1 MRGIARK
8 GTLAIMTLRIGII
21 VGSTRTGRFAD
32 RPAKWLLELA
42 QRRHDASFELVD
54 LRDYPLPFFDEPK
67 SPAREASKR
76 PEVLRWA
83 AKVRE
88 LDGFV
93 FVNGEYNH
101 GVPAALKNAVDYL
114 YAEWN
119 RKPAG
124 FVSYGNAGGARG
136 IEQLR
141 LTLIELQVAPIR
153 SAVHIARSEF
163 MDILVH
169 GKQLEDFPHLAQTAE
184 AMLADLV
191 WWAKALKTPRD
202 ESRGTSS

>member
-1 MRGIARK
+1 
-8 GTLAIMTLRIGII
+8 MTLRIGII
-21 VGSTRTGRFAD
+21 LGSTRTGRFAD

-42 QRRHDASFELVD
+42 QKQEGEDATFELVD

-67 SPAREASKR
+67 SPFREPSKR
-76 PEVLRWA
+76 PEAVRWA
-83 AKVRE
+83 AKVGE
-88 LDGFV
+88 LDAFV

-101 GVPAALKNAVDYL
+101 SIPAALKNALDYV

-136 IEQLR
+136 VEQLR
-141 LTLIELQVAPIR
+141 LMLVELQVAPLR
-153 SAVHIARSEF
+153 SAVHISRPEF
-163 MDILVH
+163 IDLLLH

-191 WWAKALKTPRD
+191 WWAKALKSPRG